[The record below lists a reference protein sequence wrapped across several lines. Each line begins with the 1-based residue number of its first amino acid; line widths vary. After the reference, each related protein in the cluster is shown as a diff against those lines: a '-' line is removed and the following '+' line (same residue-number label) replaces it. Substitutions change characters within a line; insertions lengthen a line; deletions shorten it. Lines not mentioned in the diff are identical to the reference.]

1 MKTLKR
7 FVCLALSVTMIFSLA
22 ACGGTFDGNYKEV
35 TGEEYNTTVADVQAA
50 FGKGGIDG
58 LLSPKTENSK
68 TIRLAA
74 ANEAAASGAKAEY
87 KSSLGYKNSK
97 TGAEAK
103 LDTKSSEEVCVND
116 GKVEAAVKSD
126 LKVKSKAGDKSID
139 STLKTEAYAK
149 DGDFYLGVKAE
160 NKGDKEFEPTDKKLK
175 FSTALTGAI
184 GVDVNSVVSF
194 GMLNEYAESIVMESA
209 DELNKAGV
217 KVYMDNSGDTIK
229 VKYVV
234 DLKAYGDL
242 GIGTEHASYDLKDCY
257 VIVVLNKN
265 KGLVGVKVK
274 LDVTAKRDFETIVTK
289 VEGSVEKTDKGVKFP
304 ALGKYEEA
312 TPESGMGLLKDLTEF
327 AFSIAGSVGD
337 YFD

>member
-1 MKTLKR
+1 M
-7 FVCLALSVTMIFSLA
+7 
-22 ACGGTFDGNYKEV
+22 
-35 TGEEYNTTVADVQAA
+35 
-50 FGKGGIDG
+50 
-58 LLSPKTENSK
+58 
-68 TIRLAA
+68 
-74 ANEAAASGAKAEY
+74 
-87 KSSLGYKNSK
+87 
-97 TGAEAK
+97 
-103 LDTKSSEEVCVND
+103 ND
-116 GKVEAAVKSD
+116 GKIEAAVKSD
-126 LKVKSKAGDKSID
+126 LKVKTKNGDKSID

-149 DGDFYLGVKAE
+149 DGDFYLGIKAE

-194 GMLNEYAESIVMESA
+194 GMLSEYAESIVMESA

-242 GIGTEHASYDLKDCY
+242 EIGTEHASYDLKDCY
-257 VIVVLNKN
+257 VIVVLDKN

-274 LDVTAKRDFETIVTK
+274 LDVTAKRDVETIVTK

-304 ALGKYEEA
+304 ALDKYEEA
-312 TPESGMGLLKDLTEF
+312 TLESGMGLLEDLTEF
-327 AFSIAGSVGD
+327 AFSVAGSVGD

>member
-1 MKTLKR
+1 MTKLKKLL
-7 FVCLALSVTMIFSLA
+7 CLALSAVMVFTLA
-22 ACGGTFDGNYKEV
+22 ACGSTFDGNYKEV

-50 FGKGGIDG
+50 FKKGGING
-58 LLSPKTENSK
+58 LLNPKTESSK
-68 TIRLAA
+68 TIRL
-74 ANEAAASGAKAEY
+74 
-87 KSSLGYKNSK
+87 
-97 TGAEAK
+97 
-103 LDTKSSEEVCVND
+103 
-116 GKVEAAVKSD
+116 VEAAVKSD
-126 LKVKSKAGDKSID
+126 LKVKSKTGEKSID
-139 STLKTEAYAK
+139 STLKTEVYAK

-175 FSTALTGAI
+175 FSTALTGALS
-184 GVDVNSVVSF
+184 VDVNSVVSF
-194 GMLNEYAESIVMESA
+194 GMLSEYAESIVMESA

-242 GIGTEHASYDLKDCY
+242 EIGAERASYDLKDCY
-257 VIVVLNKN
+257 VIVVLDKN

-304 ALGKYEEA
+304 AIDKYEEA
-312 TPESGMGLLKDLTEF
+312 TLESGAGLLNDLLEF
-327 AFSIAGSVGD
+327 AYSVAVSVGD